1 VDEDGQEMGPAVGTG
16 TSKKNITWEKNHS
29 HRTSR
34 LIAWCK
40 ANEDAR
46 IKLFSDSGKD
56 AKEQGRKK
64 KQSGTSKDTYYL
76 QLANAIFSKDEDPE
90 VQLLFQ
96 KDPKSFIKP
105 IQSVRK
111 VSILASLFC
120 VFIPWPLNRCFRLKK
135 KYNEFNKDLKMTG
148 AGKTYEELQQEPE
161 MKSLIS
167 ESQSCLSGYHC
178 THLSHS
184 PDRNEASS
192 ISLVARPSRLVEDKS
207 SI

>member
-1 VDEDGQEMGPAVGTG
+1 MSHPNPRGRGGGTRGQGQSKRGAKGKSRAIPSVDEDGQEMGPAVGTG

-29 HRTSR
+29 HRTSW

-40 ANEDAR
+40 ANEDAC

-105 IQSVRK
+105 IQSR
-111 VSILASLFC
+111 F
-120 VFIPWPLNRCFRLKK
+120 
-135 KYNEFNKDLKMTG
+135 
-148 AGKTYEELQQEPE
+148 GK
-161 MKSLIS
+161 
-167 ESQSCLSGYHC
+167 
-178 THLSHS
+178 
-184 PDRNEASS
+184 
-192 ISLVARPSRLVEDKS
+192 
-207 SI
+207 